1 MAGKVKVGV
10 TTAWDRSGA
19 ATVEYAMTVSIWLF
33 WILVS
38 LQLALL
44 VVQYNS
50 VMQVTRDTARWA
62 AIRPDSSDSTIVSHA
77 YSASDGLPGAGASG
91 FSSVVVS
98 PSCPTP
104 VAGRCSNRISGQ
116 VLTVSITPN
125 LSSAL
130 FVPTS
135 FRVGPLALSLPS
147 TLPAYNVSVMI
158 E

>member
-1 MAGKVKVGV
+1 MACWRRSV
-10 TTAWDRSGA
+10 TNLLDQSGA
-19 ATVEYAMTVSIWLF
+19 ATVEYAMTVSLWLF

-50 VMQVTRDTARWA
+50 VMQVARDTARWA
-62 AIRPDSSDSTIVSHA
+62 AIRPDSSDDTIVTHA

-104 VAGRCSNRISGQ
+104 VAGHCSNRVSGQ

-125 LSSAL
+125 LSGTL

-135 FRVGPLALSLPS
+135 FRVGPYTLSLPT
-147 TLPAYNVSVMI
+147 TLPAYNVTVMI